1 MTDVVNGVRKALAGE
16 VGKADLVGKE
26 RRDRLPLEACQE
38 SHAWMHMGLFPVLG
52 RCKVMRCGRNGSKI
66 IN

>member
-16 VGKADLVGKE
+16 AGKADLVGKE

-38 SHAWMHMGLFPVLG
+38 SHAWMHMGLLPVLG